1 MEDQLDPF
9 LVTPNTI
16 WPVATILEM
25 TISGTVRLI
34 KFAFGSGVGFF
45 RVGRS
50 NGAISGS
57 IKYYMAAMT

>member
-34 KFAFGSGVGFF
+34 KFAFGSGVGFLGSADRMVLF
-45 RVGRS
+45 LVQS
-50 NGAISGS
+50 NTIWRP
-57 IKYYMAAMT
+57 